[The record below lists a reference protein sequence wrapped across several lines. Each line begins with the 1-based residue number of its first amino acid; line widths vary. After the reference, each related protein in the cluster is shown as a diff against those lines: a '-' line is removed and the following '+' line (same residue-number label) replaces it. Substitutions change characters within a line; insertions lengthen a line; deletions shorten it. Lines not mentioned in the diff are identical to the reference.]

1 MIQPLRNYH
10 RWIFEG
16 LGVVLPIIFLA
27 GLAVRPSA
35 TQSASAATPIAG
47 KKIVESTG
55 AWKNHIIT
63 TTLYSDDSGVSFRLQ
78 PVSSLNQP
86 DLLLYWSADTVPPT
100 SGFGE
105 NATLLGAFEVNRLYK
120 LPAGSKGGSLLLY
133 SLAHRQLVDSAQLDP
148 HP

>member
-35 TQSASAATPIAG
+35 TQSFSAATPIAG
-47 KKIVESTG
+47 KKIVESTS

-63 TTLYSDDSGVSFRLQ
+63 TRLYSNDSGISLQLQ
-78 PVSSLNQP
+78 PASSLNQP
-86 DLLLYWSADTVPPT
+86 DLLLYWSTETVPPS
-100 SGFGE
+100 SGLGE
-105 NATLLGAFEVNRLYK
+105 NATLLGGFEANRVYQ
-120 LPAGSKGGSLLLY
+120 LPLGSKRGNLLLY
-133 SLAHRQLVDSAQLDP
+133 SLAHRQLVDSAVLDTRE
-148 HP
+148 